1 MNTTPKNIL
10 EEAFKEF
17 NLTPPNPMNMLDITN
32 DQCKYPLGDEKDKP
46 ELFCGKLCWIDKSG
60 KHHSYCWYHYEITH
74 ERKK

>member
-1 MNTTPKNIL
+1 MNTKHKHIP
-10 EEAFKEF
+10 EEAMSE
-17 NLTPPNPMNMLDITN
+17 PRNPTSMLDITN

>member
-1 MNTTPKNIL
+1 
-10 EEAFKEF
+10 
-17 NLTPPNPMNMLDITN
+17 MNMLDITN

-74 ERKK
+74 ERK

>member
-1 MNTTPKNIL
+1 MTSKHKHIP
-10 EEAFKEF
+10 EEAMSE
-17 NLTPPNPMNMLDITN
+17 PRNPTNMLDITN

-74 ERKK
+74 ERK